1 MPKSRY
7 TFIKAGKNVY
17 IHMAGG
23 ISKMRKYKARIADEI
38 LKKRL
43 LGKER

>member
-1 MPKSRY
+1 MPKNRY
-7 TFIKAGKNVY
+7 TFIKTGKNVY

-43 LGKER
+43 LGKAR